1 MKRDLS
7 LLVVALGV
15 AVVPAKVAFAQ
26 TFTSDPMAVVC
37 QPAAPNG
44 QLCQP
49 PFAKSV
55 TTGGALLVEVVASP
69 GHCSPIQVQIDVDG
83 SPAHTSGVL
92 NAGDSTGIQDFGPVA
107 PGNHLI
113 EVFGIGVLGGCNVGA
128 LGAWE
133 GTLNVTVSDCSANV
147 EIPGNR
153 VDENCDSTVECD
165 PCADW
170 KNHGK
175 FVRCVAHATDAL
187 EEAGDI
193 TPEEGEALVSSAA
206 QSDVGKVPTP
216 QVCQ

>member
-7 LLVVALGV
+7 LLVVAIGV
-15 AVVPAKVAFAQ
+15 AVVPARIAFGQ
-26 TFTSDPMAVVC
+26 TFTSDPIAVVC

-69 GHCSPIQVQIDVDG
+69 GHCSPIKVSIDVDG
-83 SPAHTSGVL
+83 SHAYTSGIL
-92 NAGDSTGIQDFGPVA
+92 NAGDSTTIQNFGPVA

-113 EVFGIGVLGGCNVGA
+113 QVFGIGVLGGCNGGA

-133 GTLNVTVSDCSANV
+133 GTLNVTVSDCSSNV
-147 EIPGNR
+147 EIPGNKI
-153 VDENCDSTVECD
+153 DENCDGTVECG

-187 EEAGDI
+187 EDAGDI
-193 TPEEGEALVSSAA
+193 TSEEGEALVSSAA

-216 QVCQ
+216 KVCQ